1 MNFHLI
7 TSYPLWFFIF
17 CILLGAAYALALYYK
32 EKKNEFSKPLKRIMG
47 FFRFILVTI
56 IAFLL
61 LSPYV
66 KTETHLTEKPVI
78 VLAQDNSE
86 SIVHNKDSAYYK
98 TEYKK
103 KLRNLQ
109 EALQSGYN
117 LKTYAFSTGLN
128 DTIPFSYNGKQ
139 TDIYN
144 LFNEI
149 ENKYINRNLGAIILS
164 TDGIYNKGRN
174 PLYSLDKI
182 KAPVYCIALGDTT
195 ARKDLLIKEVKH
207 NPIAYL
213 DNYFPLE
220 IITNARKLEGQSF
233 TVSVK
238 SDNEELFKKTVR
250 INSEDDLLK
259 IPVQL
264 EANEPGIKKYTV
276 AVSRLDGEVSY
287 ANNVQNVYIDIL
299 DTRQKILIL
308 AGAPHPDVSAI
319 KSAIEKNKNYKV
331 ERYLMDD
338 FTEPVNKYN
347 LVILNQLPTR
357 QHRLISMMN
366 KLRENKIPSLFI
378 IGSDTYIPYFN
389 SLNAGLKIHSNRNAF
404 NDSKAYYNKKF
415 TLFTLSEKAAGQI
428 TGFPPLS
435 CPFGK
440 YSNTT
445 SSDVLFYQEIGKVR
459 STHPLILFDKQASQK
474 TGFVTGEGL
483 WRWKLADY
491 KINED
496 HEIFNEIIG
505 KMVQY
510 LGIQVDK
517 SLFRVECQ
525 NDFSENENIEFKA
538 TLYNESYELINEPNV
553 SLTIYNEE
561 GEQYPFTFSKT
572 SNAYYLNAGSFPPG
586 NFRYIARVKIG
597 NEQFVKNGNFTVK
610 SINLESINTIA
621 DHHLLYKITEKTGG
635 ELIFPQNSGQ
645 IIEKLKNRE
654 DIVTVSYT
662 KKSLEEII
670 HLPWL
675 LGLILFLLAAEWFLR
690 KWGGGY

>member
-1 MNFHLI
+1 
-7 TSYPLWFFIF
+7 
-17 CILLGAAYALALYYK
+17 
-32 EKKNEFSKPLKRIMG
+32 MG
-47 FFRFILVTI
+47 FARFSLVSI

-66 KTETHLTEKPVI
+66 KTETRLTEKPVI

-98 TEYKK
+98 NEYKK
-103 KLRNLQ
+103 KLRELQ
-109 EALQSGYN
+109 EELQSEFK
-117 LKTYAFSTGLN
+117 LKTYAFSTGLI

-149 ENKYINRNLGAIILS
+149 ENKYINRNLGAVILS

-195 ARKDLLIKEVKH
+195 IRKDLLIKEVKH

-213 DNYFPLE
+213 DNFFPLE
-220 IITNARKLEGQSF
+220 IITNARKLKGQSY

-238 SDNEELFKKTVR
+238 SDKKELFKKTFR
-250 INSEDDLLK
+250 IDSQDDILK

-264 EANEPGIKKYTV
+264 EAKEPGIKKYTV

-308 AGAPHPDVSAI
+308 AGSPHPDVSAI
-319 KSAIEKNKNYKV
+319 KGAIEKNKNYKV
-331 ERYLMDD
+331 ERYLIKD
-338 FTEPVNKYN
+338 FNKPVNQYN
-347 LVILNQLPTR
+347 LVIFNQLPTR
-357 QHRLISMMN
+357 QHRLVSMMN

-378 IGSDTYIPYFN
+378 IGSATYIPYFN
-389 SLNAGLKIHSNRNAF
+389 SLNTGLKIHSKRNAF
-404 NDSKAYYNKKF
+404 NDSKAYYNNKF
-415 TLFTLSEKAAGQI
+415 TLFTLSEKAVGQI
-428 TGFPPLS
+428 SDFPPLS

-445 SSDVLFYQEIGKVR
+445 SSDVLFYQKIGKVR
-459 STHPLILFDKQASQK
+459 STQPLIMFDKQATQK
-474 TGFVTGEGL
+474 TGFITGEGL

-491 KINED
+491 KLNDD
-496 HEIFNEIIG
+496 HEIFNEVIG
-505 KMVQY
+505 KLVQY
-510 LGIQVDK
+510 LGMQIDK
-517 SLFRVECQ
+517 SLFRVECK

-572 SNAYYLNAGSFPPG
+572 SNAYYLNTGSFSPG
-586 NFRYIARVKIG
+586 NYKYIARVKVG
-597 NEQFVKNGNFTVK
+597 QEQFVKKGSFTVK

-635 ELIFPQNSGQ
+635 ELIFPGNTRE
-645 IIEKLKNRE
+645 IIEMLKTRE

-675 LGLILFLLAAEWFLR
+675 LGLILLLLATEWFLR